1 MTRKPPAHG
10 SHSQTD
16 QYTNCPM
23 SYKLQRLDRV
33 PQLQAVWFVQG
44 TAAHAAC
51 EQWELSDRTADIE
64 AEYLAAFD
72 SELAALL
79 AKHPDEP
86 EWIRGGVKGL
96 DRDIRE
102 RRAKGAAQVA
112 SYARWAVEQEWRVW
126 TLPDETPALEVPF
139 SIELG
144 GKPVKGYIDA
154 IWEWPD
160 GSIEPVD
167 LKTGTKQPETARQ
180 IGLYKVA
187 IGQIF
192 GEQVTQ
198 GRYLMLKDLSH
209 KPIDVRR
216 YTYEYLDELYGHVH
230 RGIAAGAF
238 PARPSGGCFTCTS
251 KRSCVEAT

>member
-16 QYTNCPM
+16 QYTNCPL

-33 PQLQAVWFVQG
+33 PPLQAVWFIQG

-64 AEYLAAFD
+64 AAYLAAFD

-79 AKHPDEP
+79 AKYPDESD
-86 EWIRGGVKGL
+86 WIRGGVKGL

-102 RRAKGAAQVA
+102 RRAKGVAQVA

-139 SIELG
+139 EVTLG
-144 GKPVKGYIDA
+144 GKPVKGYIDV

-180 IGLYKVA
+180 LGLYKVA
-187 IGQIF
+187 IEQIF
-192 GEQVTQ
+192 GEPVTQ
-198 GRYLMLKDLSH
+198 GRYLMLKDLAH

-230 RGIAAGAF
+230 RGIEAGAF
-238 PARPSGGCFTCTS
+238 PARPSGGCFTCTV
-251 KRSCVEAT
+251 KRACVEAA